1 MTTSQILT
9 KINITVHNGDLI
21 ACKKGACAA
30 VNFEER
36 GCLSPCRGDWHL
48 KYSSPCTADT
58 VGNEIS

>member
-30 VNFEER
+30 VSLR
-36 GCLSPCRGDWHL
+36 KGG
-48 KYSSPCTADT
+48 
-58 VGNEIS
+58 V